1 MLLLCNGKAVTS
13 ENTHRINSSTHR
25 FLLKGDLGMS
35 AMGIICSP
43 GLTHMMGPSSLSVGL
58 CSRRL
63 ENVPQGR
70 VLCSNMGSD
79 ASDYIMTH
87 K

>member
-1 MLLLCNGKAVTS
+1 MEDTGQTKISVANICRLNV
-13 ENTHRINSSTHR
+13 STHL
-25 FLLKGDLGMS
+25 FLLKGDFGMS

-58 CSRRL
+58 CRRRL

-70 VLCSNMGSD
+70 VRCINTG
-79 ASDYIMTH
+79 
-87 K
+87 